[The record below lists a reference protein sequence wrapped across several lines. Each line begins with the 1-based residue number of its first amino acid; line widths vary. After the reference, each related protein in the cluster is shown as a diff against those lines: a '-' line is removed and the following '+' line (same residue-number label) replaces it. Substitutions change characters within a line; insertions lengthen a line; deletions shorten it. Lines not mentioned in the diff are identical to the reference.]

1 VLTWTAVRRY
11 LEAMEVLELP
21 LLEETGEYFIVSA
34 ASSLTSLEVPSL
46 VAANGVIAGRSVSV
60 DGPWDVLTAISF
72 PMLSEVVGSVYIR
85 PNAGTTPLDLNLAS
99 YNGENICVR
108 ASNIALGSN
117 LNCNFPLGKDAPVE
131 ARLPPAAR
139 AEV

>member
-1 VLTWTAVRRY
+1 MLTADVCSNRY
-11 LEAMEVLELP
+11 LEALEVLELP

-34 ASSLTSLEVPSL
+34 ASSLISLQVPSL
-46 VAANGVIAGRSVSV
+46 VSANGIIAGRSVSI
-60 DGPWDVLTAISF
+60 DGPWDVLETISF
-72 PMLSEVVGSVYIR
+72 PVLSEVVGSVYIR

-108 ASNIALGSN
+108 ALNIALGSA
-117 LNCNFPLGKDAPVE
+117 LNCNFPLSEDAPIETTV
-131 ARLPPAAR
+131 PTPH